1 MNHILYGIIYNTTG
15 EIVYYGITS
24 NFEARVSSHFATS
37 SWNDPNSLQWNKPLY
52 RAFRK
57 HGVENFSIHIL
68 ETYSSR
74 EEVATR
80 EAELVPRD
88 NKEVWPRYNAYPG
101 GDATEVWVMNI
112 LTKKVE
118 YFERAYEASA
128 ALDIT
133 PQNLNSLLNREC
145 HQIKHYVA
153 AYRESDLEAL
163 YRNAWERGSLG
174 LMVKLSLADG
184 SYEFVEPISMK
195 PRKTRRG
202 DFLYLTSKMFLRVNE
217 IYKKERNARHKYF
230 IVDTETGDYFY
241 GRNMAEVG
249 RSIGLSRE
257 RVRQIK
263 NGDTKKYRPADDIET
278 ILLSFRA

>member
-37 SWNDPNSLQWNKPLY
+37 SWNDPNGLQWNKPLY

-57 HGVENFSIHIL
+57 HGVENFSIYIL
-68 ETYSSR
+68 ETHPTR
-74 EEVATR
+74 EKVAAR

-88 NKEVWPRYNAYPG
+88 NEDIWPRYNAYPG
-101 GDATEVWVMNI
+101 GDALEVWVMNI

-118 YFERAYEASA
+118 YFERACEASV

-163 YRNAWERGSLG
+163 YRNAWLKGQLG
-174 LMVKLSLADG
+174 LQIKLNLSDG
-184 SYEFVEPISMK
+184 SYELVEMGYKNSSK
-195 PRKTRRG
+195 
-202 DFLYLTSKMFLRVNE
+202 DFLLLSHKKIFELDK
-217 IYKKERNARHKYF
+217 IYKKERDARHKYF

-278 ILLSFRA
+278 VLLSFRA

>member
-37 SWNDPNSLQWNKPLY
+37 SWNDPNGLQWNKPLY

-57 HGVENFSIHIL
+57 HGVENFSIYIL
-68 ETYSSR
+68 ETHPTR
-74 EEVATR
+74 EKVAAR

-88 NKEVWPRYNAYPG
+88 NKDIWPRYNAYPG
-101 GDATEVWVMNI
+101 GDALEVWVMNI

-118 YFERAYEASA
+118 YFERACEASV

-163 YRNAWERGSLG
+163 YRNAWLKGQLG
-174 LMVKLSLADG
+174 LQIKLNLSDG
-184 SYEFVEPISMK
+184 SYELVEMGYKNSSK
-195 PRKTRRG
+195 
-202 DFLYLTSKMFLRVNE
+202 DFLLLSHKKIFELDK
-217 IYKKERNARHKYF
+217 IYKKERDARHKYF

-278 ILLSFRA
+278 VLLSFRA